1 MIKENQLSLNHKK
14 TVFIL
19 EQKRT
24 EHVMRYHMSCVRNS

>member
-1 MIKENQLSLNHKK
+1 MIKENKLSLNSKK

-24 EHVMRYHMSCVRNS
+24 EHVMRYYMSCVRNS